1 MKKLWRVVFSRTM
14 FFGLMA
20 LMQIGLFFVLM
31 FEFRKLGSLAYIFF
45 TVIAVLVI
53 IIVSEKD
60 SINPAYKLSWILLVV
75 AFPFS
80 GVLFYLL
87 FGGRG
92 LNKKRSEQF
101 SKIEQ
106 NVADAMK
113 GTCEVTAPLEKED
126 LSFAR
131 CTRYLQNTASAPLY
145 PNTES
150 EYFAWGEQFFER
162 LKQELIKAKKFI
174 FMEYFIIENDSE
186 MWNETLGILIK
197 KANEGVDVRIIFDS
211 LGCIATL
218 PDRYEEVLERSGIK
232 CEIFN
237 PLRFTFHISDYTM
250 LNHRDH
256 RKITVIDGEVGF
268 TGGVNFADE
277 YINRLVRFGK
287 WKDTALMIKG
297 PGVFS
302 LSVTFLKMWDF
313 ISGNE
318 TKYREYMPITSYN
331 ADGYVQ
337 PYCDSPIDDE
347 TVSENA
353 YLNIIQ
359 RAQRYVTIA
368 TPYLVIDH
376 EMLTALCLAAKS
388 GVEVSII
395 TPGIPDKWYVFY
407 VTQSYYPEL
416 LKAGVKIFEYKPGFI
431 HAKMYASDDEVAVV
445 GSANMDYRSLYL
457 HFENCCAFY
466 GGHMP
471 RDVRDDLNE
480 TIAQSRE
487 VSLADVKKTPFY
499 KRLMQI
505 ILRFIAPLM

>member
-1 MKKLWRVVFSRTM
+1 
-14 FFGLMA
+14 
-20 LMQIGLFFVLM
+20 
-31 FEFRKLGSLAYIFF
+31 
-45 TVIAVLVI
+45 
-53 IIVSEKD
+53 
-60 SINPAYKLSWILLVV
+60 
-75 AFPFS
+75 
-80 GVLFYLL
+80 
-87 FGGRG
+87 
-92 LNKKRSEQF
+92 
-101 SKIEQ
+101 
-106 NVADAMK
+106 
-113 GTCEVTAPLEKED
+113 
-126 LSFAR
+126 
-131 CTRYLQNTASAPLY
+131 
-145 PNTES
+145 
-150 EYFAWGEQFFER
+150 
-162 LKQELIKAKKFI
+162 
-174 FMEYFIIENDSE
+174 
-186 MWNETLGILIK
+186 
-197 KANEGVDVRIIFDS
+197 
-211 LGCIATL
+211 TL